1 MNRKKGAKLKERTEL
16 LYGIQP
22 VLGALQHSKR
32 LLNQLYL
39 KKDADSSERLREIRI
54 LAEKIKLPVSEVPV
68 SQLTV
73 MCPDAVHQ
81 GVVLRCGFLPFT
93 SMPDF
98 PQSAVATQPLLVVLD
113 QIEDPHNLGAIIRTC
128 GFFEVNAVVVTQD
141 HSSGLTPVAS
151 KASAGVLE
159 WLPVISVT
167 NLARFLNEQKTK
179 GFWVTGLE
187 GEAPD
192 CFTDFSRDRP
202 LILVLGNEGRGIRRL
217 VRKHCD
223 WLVSIP
229 GNHEVSSLNVSN
241 AAAVALYHLHTLP
254 QTP

>member
-98 PQSAVATQPLLVVLD
+98 PQSAVATQPLLV
-113 QIEDPHNLGAIIRTC
+113 
-128 GFFEVNAVVVTQD
+128 AVSYT
-141 HSSGLTPVAS
+141 
-151 KASAGVLE
+151 
-159 WLPVISVT
+159 
-167 NLARFLNEQKTK
+167 
-179 GFWVTGLE
+179 
-187 GEAPD
+187 
-192 CFTDFSRDRP
+192 
-202 LILVLGNEGRGIRRL
+202 
-217 VRKHCD
+217 
-223 WLVSIP
+223 
-229 GNHEVSSLNVSN
+229 
-241 AAAVALYHLHTLP
+241 HLTLP
-254 QTP
+254 TKA